1 MVRMLYSRTLAKY
14 KMNNKNIN
22 APTKKKWNVEN
33 TNNKMNRNETKRK
46 TEDETNK
53 HHKTHY
59 AHNSKTF
66 IAKRYAINA
75 FKQSTN

>member
-1 MVRMLYSRTLAKY
+1 MWDIKNTAK
-14 KMNNKNIN
+14 
-22 APTKKKWNVEN
+22 
-33 TNNKMNRNETKRK
+33 RNETK

-59 AHNSKTF
+59 THNSKTF

-75 FKQSTN
+75 FKQSAN